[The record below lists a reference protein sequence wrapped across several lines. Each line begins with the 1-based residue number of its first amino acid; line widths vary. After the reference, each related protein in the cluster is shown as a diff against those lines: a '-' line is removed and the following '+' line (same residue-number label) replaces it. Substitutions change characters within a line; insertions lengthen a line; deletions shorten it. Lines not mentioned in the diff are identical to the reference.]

1 MSRRARSDASQP
13 SAAAAEEAAEEAA
26 KEAAEEA
33 AQPQRGDPMQ
43 ESASQAVL
51 HMERGLLSRGTRAS
65 ARQAA
70 LFQDRTAAGDCPG
83 PSAKCPLF
91 CSLCRVAL
99 VPNVVQHAKETIQ
112 SLGLVHSMTGVCRC
126 SDTTGHAQPACK
138 ALLMLVGGW
147 KKDGQH
153 CNICLNR
160 FLNSLACHRS
170 SARLATDVLIA
181 KLSSHRSCCKAKP
194 QQ

>member
-26 KEAAEEA
+26 KEA

-70 LFQDRTAAGDCPG
+70 LFQDRTAAGNCPG

-91 CSLCRVAL
+91 CSLCCVAL
-99 VPNVVQHAKETIQ
+99 VPNVPGVQAVNMAMVALHTLCHA
-112 SLGLVHSMTGVCRC
+112 
-126 SDTTGHAQPACK
+126 ACN
-138 ALLMLVGGW
+138 
-147 KKDGQH
+147 D
-153 CNICLNR
+153 
-160 FLNSLACHRS
+160 
-170 SARLATDVLIA
+170 
-181 KLSSHRSCCKAKP
+181 
-194 QQ
+194 